1 MTQLKGGSSLADIA
15 SAQGKT
21 EQSLIDQLV
30 SASSQRID
38 QEVSS
43 GKLTQDQ
50 ADQMKAKLSDQIKN
64 RVEHKGAFGGD
75 QNGNRGG
82 QFKEIATLLGV
93 DQQEIMT
100 QLKAGQSLVDIA
112 ATKQI
117 DEQQII
123 DQLVSSA
130 SQRIDQEVTSG
141 KITQD
146 QADQMKAKLP
156 DRIKQMVEQKGFGQK
171 QDGQHQWK
179 HKAGSNNTTSDNQ
192 SDSTSNQ

>member
-38 QEVSS
+38 QEVS
-43 GKLTQDQ
+43 
-50 ADQMKAKLSDQIKN
+50 
-64 RVEHKGAFGGD
+64 
-75 QNGNRGG
+75 
-82 QFKEIATLLGV
+82 
-93 DQQEIMT
+93 
-100 QLKAGQSLVDIA
+100 
-112 ATKQI
+112 
-117 DEQQII
+117 
-123 DQLVSSA
+123 
-130 SQRIDQEVTSG
+130 SG

>member
-1 MTQLKGGSSLADIA
+1 LQAGKSLADIATSAGSTEQAVINLLVQQSTQRMDQAVSAGKMTQDQADQFKAKLSNQIKNRVENKGGFAGKGDGNRQGGQFKVVASFLGVDQQQLMTQLKGGSSLADIA

-30 SASSQRID
+30 SASSQPID
-38 QEVSS
+38 QEVS
-43 GKLTQDQ
+43 
-50 ADQMKAKLSDQIKN
+50 
-64 RVEHKGAFGGD
+64 
-75 QNGNRGG
+75 
-82 QFKEIATLLGV
+82 
-93 DQQEIMT
+93 
-100 QLKAGQSLVDIA
+100 
-112 ATKQI
+112 
-117 DEQQII
+117 
-123 DQLVSSA
+123 
-130 SQRIDQEVTSG
+130 SG

-179 HKAGSNNTTSDNQ
+179 HKDGSNNTTSDNQ